1 MQGTIG
7 ISDLKVNCIIGIYPH
22 ERKVNQDLFLDI
34 TIKYDFQNAR
44 KTENVNDTIDYA
56 NLAEMVTNLGI
67 KKQYQ
72 LIETFA
78 EDAADLVLNN
88 FSVNEIS
95 IKIKKPGA
103 IKNAAYPF
111 VEITRKKSW
120 QKNML

>member
-22 ERKVNQDLFLDI
+22 ERIVNQNLFLDI

-44 KTENVNDTIDYA
+44 KTENVDDTIDYA
-56 NLAEMVTNLGI
+56 KLAEMVTDLGI

-72 LIETFA
+72 LIETYA
-78 EDAADLVLNN
+78 EDAADLVLGN

-111 VEITRKKSW
+111 VEITRKKS
-120 QKNML
+120 

>member
-1 MQGTIG
+1 
-7 ISDLKVNCIIGIYPH
+7 
-22 ERKVNQDLFLDI
+22 LDI